1 MEIEPT
7 DQKPDS
13 QPRMAFDEVP
23 VGRKSNQSMFA
34 QEHPPGYVETAP
46 VQEELPLEKR
56 LVSKV
61 WKFRQGAL

>member
-13 QPRMAFDEVP
+13 QQRMAFDEVP

-34 QEHPPGYVETAP
+34 QEHPPG
-46 VQEELPLEKR
+46 K
-56 LVSKV
+56 
-61 WKFRQGAL
+61 